1 MEIEREIVWKP
12 ALGRQVAVPAFFFL
26 QEFTA

>member
-1 MEIEREIVWKP
+1 MEIEIEIVWKP
-12 ALGRQVAVPAFFFL
+12 ALGRQVAVPAFFL